1 MAGFGKHITGAG
13 RSKSSLLTET
23 SSTATEPN
31 VEFFHETVTL
41 TSAAAA
47 TAVNIIPDAR
57 VGSGRKVYL
66 MGGVANVNGAT
77 PWGTTASIAI
87 EDTAGVEF
95 VVLAG
100 TIATTLAAN
109 TTRFFNTDN
118 AGSGNA
124 AQTQDAFDIGS
135 GGTAGS
141 GLQVKGDANGTGS
154 DLKVTV
160 WGVIK

>member
-1 MAGFGKHITGAG
+1 MPKDGSYWNG
-13 RSKSSLLTET
+13 RMKSEMITET
-23 SSTATEPN
+23 SGQEA
-31 VEFFHETVTL
+31 VEFFYETVTL

-47 TAVNIIPDAR
+47 TAVNIIPAAR
-57 VGSGRKVYL
+57 VGYNRKIYL
-66 MGGVANVNGAT
+66 MGGLAHVDGAT
-77 PWGTTASIAI
+77 PWGTTASVTI
-87 EDTAGVEF
+87 EGTDGTDF
-95 VVLAG
+95 VVFAG

-109 TTRFFNTDN
+109 TTRFFGTDN

-124 AQTQDAFDIGS
+124 AQTQDAFDNGT
-135 GGTAGS
+135 GGTAAA